1 MAPRLKASGMESLE
15 RLYQRPGFLLRRA
28 HQISEG
34 VFEAECAAFG
44 LTPPQTGCLVVAHS
58 CPGLDQ
64 KAIGLALGLD
74 RANTGEIL
82 KGLETR
88 GLVLRVP
95 SREDGRKRL
104 ITLTANGRK
113 ILEQAGEALNRSQ
126 QKLLGPFSADERRL
140 LVSLLGRLC
149 DAHNEAA
156 RALLAPP
163 EDISSSG

>member
-1 MAPRLKASGMESLE
+1 MTTKLKANGLESLE

-44 LTPPQTGCLVVAHS
+44 LTPPQAGCLVVAHS

-82 KGLETR
+82 KGLEGR
-88 GLVLRVP
+88 GLVVRAP
-95 SREDGRKRL
+95 SKEDGRKRL
-104 ITLTANGRK
+104 ATLTSAGRK

-140 LVSLLGRLC
+140 LISLLGRLC
-149 DAHNEAA
+149 DAHNEQA
-156 RALLAPP
+156 RTLLAPP
-163 EDISSSG
+163 DEISSNR

>member
-1 MAPRLKASGMESLE
+1 MAPRLKANGLESLE

-34 VFEAECAAFG
+34 VFGAACAAFG
-44 LTPPQTGCLVVAHS
+44 LTPPQTGCLVVANS

-82 KGLETR
+82 KGLEAR
-88 GLVLRVP
+88 GLVVRAP
-95 SREDGRKRL
+95 SDEDGRKRL
-104 ITLTANGRK
+104 ITLTASGRK
-113 ILEQAGEALNRSQ
+113 ILEQAGEALDRSQ
-126 QKLLGPFSADERRL
+126 QKLLGPFSAEERRL
-140 LVSLLGRLC
+140 LISLLSRLC
-149 DAHNEAA
+149 EAHNEEA

-163 EDISSSG
+163 AEIGSR

>member
-1 MAPRLKASGMESLE
+1 MTTKLKANGFESLE

-34 VFEAECAAFG
+34 VFETECAAFG
-44 LTPPQTGCLVVAHS
+44 LTPPQAGCLVVAHS
-58 CPGLDQ
+58 CPGFDQ

-82 KGLETR
+82 KGLEAR
-88 GLVLRVP
+88 GLVVRAP
-95 SREDGRKRL
+95 SKEDGRKRL
-104 ITLTANGRK
+104 VTLTAGGRK

-140 LVSLLGRLC
+140 LISLLGRLC
-149 DAHNEAA
+149 DVHNEQA

-163 EDISSSG
+163 DEISSSR